1 MSSGKKRKC
10 LTLKERVEVI
20 KTLEKH
26 PGMKM
31 QSLAELFGC
40 GKTQIFTI
48 IKKKDSTL
56 SMYEA
61 NMPKTDKMGRN

>member
-1 MSSGKKRKC
+1 MSSGEKRKC

-40 GKTQIFTI
+40 GKTQIFMI
-48 IKKKDSTL
+48 IKKKDST
-56 SMYEA
+56 S
-61 NMPKTDKMGRN
+61 